1 MQLHLTYFCICV
13 LLFSVGGRRFAR
25 GGRNRPLMK
34 RKNCNCQGETKKEN
48 NVDERKSEF
57 KHIFQCLLK
66 KMMKHS
72 WQKTMANDTFDN
84 RYNPYSPI

>member
-1 MQLHLTYFCICV
+1 M
-13 LLFSVGGRRFAR
+13 GGRRFAR
-25 GGRNRPLMK
+25 GGRNRPLVK
-34 RKNCNCQGETKKEN
+34 GKNCNCQDNTQKEN
-48 NVDERKSEF
+48 DVDERKSEF

-84 RYNPYSPI
+84 RYNPYNHEYDEYHE